1 MTQIETK
8 HSNKMGFGFE
18 SDATASFL
26 VIKCVS
32 RVVEYQAL
40 MLEHNRIRHVIPVD
54 VVIKEGVTCLY
65 YNITS
70 KISLSFFLN
79 RRKFERKEFLRL
91 LLHITSAV
99 NDSAGF
105 LLEDSNFIFNPEYVY
120 ICPETLEPALIYVPI
135 SQEAGGRVEML
146 QGFISDL
153 VLQHINVEG
162 FGSGNFV
169 QRILASVNSEVFHI
183 KGLITLLNELLH
195 GQEPC
200 ECDAGEA
207 ECKTGEG
214 QSGETLW
221 KNKKVGK
228 RGKKIDGTNDTEG
241 TVTAEGRAPWLAVL
255 AILVQIVMGGVIYLS
270 RGFLNNASENPTAT
284 YAATAMIV
292 LAIEVLL
299 IKRIF
304 AAKLI
309 NLETGHENTNSDAD
323 ADADAVNILEQVCEG
338 PACIANEA
346 AAELAAASAE
356 LTKDSVKKSKHIF
369 CKTELLGSH
378 MKSARFLK
386 STGKQIGDEDIII
399 DKDDYIIGRLAGHVD
414 HALTNNAVGKLHAQL
429 ICRDGSCYIKDLNS
443 VNGTFINN
451 KRIESNKEF
460 ELKENDK
467 LQLANS
473 EFVFYGG

>member
-1 MTQIETK
+1 MVF
-8 HSNKMGFGFE
+8 SFE

-54 VVIKEGVTCLY
+54 VIIKEGGTCLY

-70 KISLSFFLN
+70 KISLSFFLK

-105 LLEDSNFIFNPEYVY
+105 LLEDSNFIYNAEYVY
-120 ICPETLEPALIYVPI
+120 ICPETLEPALIYVPAA
-135 SQEAGGRVEML
+135 QEAGGRAETL

-169 QRILASVNSEVFHI
+169 QRILAAANSEVFHI
-183 KGLITLLNELLH
+183 KGMIALLNELLH
-195 GQEPC
+195 GKEPC

-214 QSGETLW
+214 ESGETLW

-228 RGKKIDGTNDTEG
+228 RGRKIGGSNDAECTGT
-241 TVTAEGRAPWLAVL
+241 AAGRPPWLAVL
-255 AILVQIVMGGVIYLS
+255 AIFVQIVMGGVIYLG

-299 IKRIF
+299 IKRLF

-309 NLETGHENTNSDAD
+309 NLESGHENTNSDAD
-323 ADADAVNILEQVCEG
+323 IDADTVNILEQVCEG
-338 PACIANEA
+338 PACIANIANEA
-346 AAELAAASAE
+346 SAELAAASTE
-356 LTKDSVKKSKHIF
+356 LAQASVKKSKHIS

-378 MKSARFLK
+378 MKSTRFLK
-386 STGKQIGDEDIII
+386 SAGKQIGDEDIII

-429 ICRDGSCYIKDLNS
+429 VCRDGSCYIKDLNS